1 MNRFFQIATFFSAL
15 LLSIASF
22 GQQSNKVS
30 IEFIESPLQ
39 KYGFDKP
46 ASSEV
51 ESNYEKLE
59 LDDQRSYLI
68 PFKSVRSYRTDRVQF
83 VVKNKKN
90 IALNDLKF
98 RIGGYEIF
106 IDSLNLER
114 DTSELIL
121 PKRKNDYAIEVWHL
135 NNVIGKLNVKVFPAK
150 RETVI
155 IVPLTKTTINKDSL
169 AHYLNSIYAQ
179 AGLIFDIEIQSI
191 FNAKELESNILSN
204 PSQSHDRY
212 TDQMTAIRDFYFER
226 NPSASKKANYIFI
239 VDGFVNEALGG
250 YMVRNKSIGYIKET
264 ELAEMHYTIARE
276 LGYGI
281 GSLND
286 TWKENGSEEGS
297 TTNLMDSNFGTDLTE
312 KQWEAIRA
320 GVNSYSIYDDYE
332 DVQTNNGII
341 AFYFWKE
348 DQEGNIIFTST
359 SLMSSINRPFKKNQ
373 YSVYLE
379 IDNFFYYT
387 VFTVF
392 GQLISVLHILGFLV
406 FLFLSILLRRK
417 VIAKWRT
424 GLARY
429 RIIRFSFRIIN
440 FAGFIVVY
448 ILLFLVINQGYSMFE
463 VNDGLLKELNGM
475 TLNMAKAEIRNNNV
489 ISKLQENNLGSE
501 VVVKKGDNW
510 YMQKRKCVLYFS
522 ITEDGEGGTNC
533 QFVSDSDTLRVDSL
547 QYNEKAQSHY
557 MVFNYYSDRGE
568 ALDQKVF
575 NHLGVDITDKLR
587 LKDPVKRILL
597 FVNGYRP
604 TSTSHTFEDN
614 FKDIQKNGL
623 EFPNSNNKVYSFD
636 RYDYWN
642 PWNQMD
648 ELFKSRINPAE
659 SYYADGHFS
668 VSTSNHRS
676 LVDFTTLSSIYPARC
691 ANSKR
696 HTCKKTTVNSL
707 KTLWFDSEKKT
718 VDLFNLKPNKIG
730 FNEREKNG
738 KIAGR
743 NLHQIFNE
751 LPNNSSNDTLYIV
764 AHSMGYAYAL
774 GIIEQ
779 LRGKINFGGLYIIA
793 PENASAGSIDMK
805 EWKEVWQYGDN
816 FNAEKYKSP
825 CLLDGVAPQ
834 TKVGG
839 LLANHRVYI
848 PTSKYSSQGFYSSHF
863 IGYYTWIFK
872 IDENAKGYIKQ
883 H

>member
-1 MNRFFQIATFFSAL
+1 MNRFLQIAVLFSAF
-15 LLSIASF
+15 LLSPQSF
-22 GQQSNKVS
+22 GQTQTNSY
-30 IEFIESPLQ
+30 IEFLASPDQ
-39 KYGFDKP
+39 AFGFDKGTISEFKANYDILELEG
-46 ASSEV
+46 ASS
-51 ESNYEKLE
+51 
-59 LDDQRSYLI
+59 YLV
-68 PFKSVRSYRTDRVQF
+68 PFKSVGLKQSDKVRF
-83 VVKNKKN
+83 VVHNKKSIDLEN
-90 IALNDLKF
+90 LKF
-98 RIGGYEIF
+98 IIGERTLQ
-106 IDSLNLER
+106 IDSIQLTGDTITLN
-114 DTSELIL
+114 L
-121 PKRKNDYAIEVWHL
+121 PKRKKNYVLDVFYL
-135 NNVIGKLNVKVFPAK
+135 DQQIGKLNVQVYSPKNEK
-150 RETVI
+150 II
-155 IVPLTKTTINKDSL
+155 IVPLTKTSLNTDSL
-169 AHYLNSIYAQ
+169 TNYLNSIYAQ
-179 AGLIFDIEIQSI
+179 AGLNFTISIQPKFSSKDIET
-191 FNAKELESNILSN
+191 KILNN
-204 PSQSHDRY
+204 PSKAHDRY
-212 TDQMTAIRDFYFER
+212 TDQMTAIRDLYFEK
-226 NPSASKKANYIFI
+226 NSNANKKANYLFI
-239 VDGFVNEALGG
+239 VDGFVDETVNG
-250 YMVRNKSIGYIKET
+250 YMVRNKSIGFIKESD
-264 ELAEMHYTIARE
+264 LDAMHHSIAKQ
-276 LGYGI
+276 LGFGI

-286 TWKENGSEEGS
+286 SWKENGTEEGT
-297 TTNLMDSNFGTDLTE
+297 TTNLMDHNFGTDLTE

-320 GVNSYSIYDDYE
+320 GCNSYSFFDDYE

-387 VFTVF
+387 VFSVF
-392 GQLISVLHILGFLV
+392 GQLISVLHVLGFVV

-417 VIAKWRT
+417 VIAKWRN
-424 GLARY
+424 GLTKY
-429 RIIRFSFRIIN
+429 RIVRFSFRIIN
-440 FAGFIVVY
+440 FAGFIVGYV
-448 ILLFLVINQGYSMFE
+448 LLFLVINQGYSMFE

-475 TLNMAKAEIRNNNV
+475 TLNNAKAEIRNNNV
-489 ISKLQENNLGSE
+489 ISKLQESSLGSE
-501 VVVKKGDNW
+501 VVVKKGENW
-510 YMQKRKCVLYFS
+510 YMKKRKCVLYFS
-522 ITEDGEGGTNC
+522 ITQDGEGGTNC

-557 MVFNYYSDRGE
+557 MVFNYFSERGE
-568 ALDQKVF
+568 PLDQKVF
-575 NHLGVDITDKLR
+575 NHLGVDITDKLQ
-587 LKDPVKRILL
+587 LKDPAKRILL

-676 LVDFTTLSSIYPARC
+676 LVDFTSLSTKYPVRC
-691 ANSKR
+691 KNSKR
-696 HTCKKTTVNSL
+696 HVCKKITVNSW

-730 FNEREKNG
+730 FNERKKNG

-805 EWKEVWQYGDN
+805 EWNEVWQYGAN

-848 PTSKYSSQGFYSSHF
+848 PTSKYTSQGFYSSHF

>member
-1 MNRFFQIATFFSAL
+1 MNRFLQIAALFSAFF
-15 LLSIASF
+15 LSAASF
-22 GQQSNKVS
+22 GQQSNDIS

-46 ASSEV
+46 TISEV

-59 LDDQRSYLI
+59 FDDQRSFLI
-68 PFKSVRSYRTDRVQF
+68 PFKSVRAYGTDRVRF

-90 IALNDLKF
+90 SDLQNLKF
-98 RIGGYEIF
+98 RIGGNEIF
-106 IDSLNLER
+106 LDSLNLAS
-114 DTSELIL
+114 DTSELVL
-121 PKRKNDYAIEVWHL
+121 PKRKNDYAVEVFYL
-135 NNVIGKLNVKVFPAK
+135 NQIIGKLNVNVYSAK
-150 RETVI
+150 RESVI
-155 IVPLTKTTINKDSL
+155 VVPLTKSALNKDSL
-169 AHYLNSIYAQ
+169 TQYLNSIYAQ
-179 AGLIFDIEIQSI
+179 AGVKFDLSIQSI
-191 FNAKELESNILSN
+191 FNTKNIDSKILSN
-204 PSQSHDRY
+204 PSQAHDRY
-212 TDQMTAIRDFYFER
+212 TDQMTAIRDLYFEK
-226 NPSASKKANYIFI
+226 NPSANKKANYIFI
-239 VDGFVNEALGG
+239 INEFVDETLGG
-250 YMVRNKSIGYIKET
+250 YMVRNKSVGFIKET
-264 ELAEMHYTIARE
+264 DLAEMHYTIARE

-286 TWKENGSEEGS
+286 TWKENGTEEGT
-297 TTNLMDSNFGTDLTE
+297 TTNLMDHNFGTDLTE
-312 KQWEAIRA
+312 KQWELIRA
-320 GVNSYSIYDDYE
+320 GVNSYSFYDDYE

-359 SLMSSINRPFKKNQ
+359 SLMGSINRPFKKNQ

-392 GQLISVLHILGFLV
+392 GQLISVLHVLGFVV

-417 VIAKWRT
+417 LIAKWRT
-424 GLARY
+424 GLAKY
-429 RIIRFSFRIIN
+429 RVIRFSFRIIN

-448 ILLFLVINQGYSMFE
+448 VLLFLVINQGYSMFE
-463 VNDGLLKELNGM
+463 VNDGLLKDLNGM
-475 TLNMAKAEIRNNNV
+475 SLENAKTEIRNNNV
-489 ISKLQENNLGSE
+489 ISKLQESSLGSE
-501 VVVKKGDNW
+501 IVVKKGDNW
-510 YMQKRKCVLYFS
+510 YLKKRKCVLYFS
-522 ITEDGEGGTNC
+522 ITQDGEGGTNC
-533 QFVSDSDTLRVDSL
+533 QFINDSDTLIVDSL
-547 QYNEKAQSHY
+547 QYIEKAQSHY

-568 ALDQKVF
+568 ALGQKVF
-575 NHLGVDITDKLR
+575 NHIGNDITEKLK
-587 LKDPVKRILL
+587 LNDPVKRILL

-636 RYDYWN
+636 RYDYWG
-642 PWNQMD
+642 PWNQID
-648 ELFKSRINPAE
+648 DLFKKRINPTE

-676 LVDFTTLSSIYPARC
+676 LVDFTALSSIYPERC
-691 ANSKR
+691 ANKKK
-696 HTCKKTTVNSL
+696 HVCKKTTVNSWR
-707 KTLWFDSEKKT
+707 TLWFDSDKKT

-751 LPNNSSNDTLYIV
+751 LPNVSSNDTLYIV

-779 LRGKINFGGLYIIA
+779 LRGKITFGGLYIIA
-793 PENASAGSIDMK
+793 PENASTGNIDMK

-816 FNAEKYKSP
+816 FSVEKDKSP

-839 LLANHRVYI
+839 LLTNHRVYI
-848 PTSKYSSQGFYSSHF
+848 PTSNYSKKGFYSSHF
-863 IGYYTWIFK
+863 IGYYTWIFQ